1 MTGKYKDDSMELPL
15 SPKHIEECCFFF
27 LQVRGGTELRKKK
40 TFVIFKKPLAIT
52 YVSATL
58 GGRFNTTA
66 CYQNIY

>member
-40 TFVIFKKPLAIT
+40 KHLLFLRNHLPLHM
-52 YVSATL
+52 
-58 GGRFNTTA
+58 
-66 CYQNIY
+66 YQLP